1 MGEIYQDNEERPYV
15 ILNFETAESTNKA
28 KEEIMDKKLND
39 SDETELYVDFKL
51 SLMSNF

>member
-1 MGEIYQDNEERPYV
+1 MGEIYQDNAERPCV
-15 ILNFETAESTNKA
+15 ILNFEKAERANKV